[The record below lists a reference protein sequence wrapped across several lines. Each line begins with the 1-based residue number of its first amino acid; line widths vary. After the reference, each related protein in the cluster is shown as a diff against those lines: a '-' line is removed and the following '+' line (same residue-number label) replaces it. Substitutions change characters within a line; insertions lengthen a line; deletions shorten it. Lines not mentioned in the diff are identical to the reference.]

1 MVFRDYQSSF
11 FLFYRMEHGGS
22 AGVRTC
28 TCVCYLSS
36 SFTRSVYRYLSEA
49 EPASLRAVQHV
60 PADSRRVTPQRIAS
74 RGGSTSA

>member
-28 TCVCYLSS
+28 VLPVQFIH
-36 SFTRSVYRYLSEA
+36 SF
-49 EPASLRAVQHV
+49 SLQIFIGSGAGPHAGCAACAGRFMESYTTAYGFPRWQH
-60 PADSRRVTPQRIAS
+60 
-74 RGGSTSA
+74 